1 MTGTQSDFGAARPAA
16 GQQAYPARDVSGG
29 RRAPSADRIAA
40 LSALVESITEQIDA
54 IEGAARRG
62 SGQRAASQRQDIVRQ
77 DLNRQDPNRQ
87 DFARQEPSVA
97 RDALRQAPAH
107 SDALY
112 EPSAHREAL
121 LHEPQRPAP
130 AKGRPDG
137 DRLGE
142 IEARLAAI
150 AGQMSSAQPQPAFAA
165 PRTEPQRVDA
175 EPPKGLKGAIAEIAA
190 RQQAIDSEAGRLA
203 AIDSIA
209 IEDAITA
216 LRADIATLGRRIG
229 SEARR
234 SEDMDK
240 ALRAD
245 FAARLETMPREN
257 AGLFDELRR
266 HLDEIRQAIEA
277 SARETTLASI
287 EAGYGHVI
295 ERLDDIVRRVPERGR
310 VETLADEVVR
320 IGGMLERAQPFRS
333 MEGELEDIRNAI
345 ASLAAIRVDTSTD
358 RQLAELRQSV
368 ERLAAMPHDPINLQ
382 PIERE
387 LAAIRRE
394 VDGFAKGTDPIL
406 LLRLEKQV
414 AAIHGM
420 LETRSAQGGL
430 GGDAALSRLEERID
444 ALSGRFDAIVELPS
458 LMPSADASAAAIAAI
473 DGLRSE
479 ISGLREHI
487 VQREPVRF
495 DAIDQQMHL
504 LMERLDAATQRDDN
518 HTLAQLEAQVAALA
532 DKFTV
537 PGADALS
544 KVEENLDRMQ
554 SLLGDTRRETI
565 EAARDAARSTLSE
578 FAGQLPNYPDETLI
592 EALRQD
598 LRSLQ
603 QAALHT
609 DRQHHETLD
618 AVRDTLSKVVQRIT
632 QLEVDERAAAAE
644 PAPRR
649 YAELPEDHRPLAP
662 GSGKP
667 DLSLRAPLIT
677 PESPREEAQPRN
689 TDRKADF
696 IAAARR
702 AAQAAQA
709 ETARTSKAERKAAL
723 AARDLAS
730 HDEAGSEGAEAEDE
744 RRGPLSRLGQMFR
757 PRRRSIALAIAA
769 VMLALAAAEY
779 GPAVATRVALM
790 SGGTTAIDYE
800 TTASVDAAPAR
811 QAVPPAA
818 SRASSEPM
826 PKAVTSPSAAPLSAD
841 AVAGPMPG
849 TSNASAFAAA
859 PAMVAPGSGGALAFA
874 PSSGMA
880 SPMTDPAPASAPA
893 PVEAAPL
900 AASGPGVALNIALV
914 KRDAN
919 SGDVAAAFELGKQ
932 YAEGL
937 GGQQDVQLAAEWYA
951 RAAKGGLAVAQYRIG
966 SLYER
971 GEGVKRDPAT
981 AESWYRKASA
991 QGNARALHN
1000 LAVLVSEGA
1009 NGAPDYV
1016 GAAQLF
1022 IQAGNF
1028 GVADSQYNLGVLYA
1042 RGLGLK
1048 VDLVQSYK
1056 WFALA
1061 AAQGDTDAGKRR
1073 DEVAKALR
1081 PAELASARAAVLA
1094 FRPRT
1099 PDPAAN
1105 AEPAPKAEWMQTA
1118 SVSAPFAGAS
1128 LANAKG

>member
-1 MTGTQSDFGAARPAA
+1 MMTGKRSDFGAARSAA
-16 GQQAYPARDVSGG
+16 GQPVYAAGEQSAG

-62 SGQRAASQRQDIVRQ
+62 GQR
-77 DLNRQDPNRQ
+77 PPMPRQ
-87 DFARQEPSVA
+87 DFARQDFAHQELERPPLARQEPF
-97 RDALRQAPAH
+97 RQESFHHEPAQ
-107 SDALY
+107 AY
-112 EPSAHREAL
+112 EPVRP
-121 LHEPQRPAP
+121 EPQRLQAAP
-130 AKGRPDG
+130 HAYAPTVEPRTDSV
-137 DRLGE
+137 RLGE

-150 AGQMSSAQPQPAFAA
+150 ASQMAPQQPEPGPVLGHDA
-165 PRTEPQRVDA
+165 EPQRA
-175 EPPKGLKGAIAEIAA
+175 TAAPSGLKSAIAEISA

-216 LRADIATLGRRIG
+216 LRSDIAALGRRIG
-229 SEARR
+229 TEARR

-245 FAARLETMPREN
+245 FAARLETMPHQDT
-257 AGLFDELRR
+257 GLFDELRG
-266 HLDEIRQAIEA
+266 HLGEIRQAIEA

-310 VETLADEVVR
+310 VDTLADEVAR
-320 IGGMLERAQPFRS
+320 IGSMIERAQPFRS

-345 ASLAAIRVDTSTD
+345 ASLAAIRVDTGTE

-368 ERLAAMPHDPINLQ
+368 ERMAALPVDLS

-387 LAAIRRE
+387 LAAIRHE
-394 VDGFAKGTDPIL
+394 VEGFARGTDPVVMT
-406 LLRLEKQV
+406 RLEQQV
-414 AAIHGM
+414 ASIHAM
-420 LETRSAQGGL
+420 LEANAAHDAGG
-430 GGDAALSRLEERID
+430 GEAALGRLAERID

-458 LMPSADASAAAIAAI
+458 LSSAADTSSAAIAAI

-487 VQREPVRF
+487 VEREPVRF
-495 DAIDQQMHL
+495 DAIDQQMHA
-504 LMERLDAATQRDDN
+504 LMQRLDAATQRDDN
-518 HTLAQLEAQVAALA
+518 QTLAQLEAQVAALA
-532 DKFTV
+532 DKFAEAG

-554 SLLGDTRRETI
+554 SLLGENRRETI
-565 EAARDAARSTLSE
+565 EAARDVARSTLSE
-578 FAGQLPNYPDETLI
+578 FAGQLPSFPDEALI
-592 EALRQD
+592 QALRED

-603 QAALHT
+603 QAALHS
-609 DRQHHETLD
+609 DRQNHETLE
-618 AVRDTLSKVVQRIT
+618 AVHDTLAKVVQRIT
-632 QLEVDERAAAAE
+632 QLEVDERMAAGE
-644 PAPRR
+644 PEPRR

-667 DLSLRAPLIT
+667 DLTHRAPLLQ
-677 PESPREEAQPRN
+677 PEPQREETQPRN
-689 TDRKADF
+689 SDRKADF

-709 ETARTSKAERKAAL
+709 ETAKASKAERKAAQAAADL
-723 AARDLAS
+723 AARNLAAS
-730 HDEAGSEGAEAEDE
+730 ERSAADPAEAGEAEG
-744 RRGPLSRLGQMFR
+744 RRGPLARIGQVFR
-757 PRRRSIALAIAA
+757 SRRRPIMLAMAA
-769 VMLALAAAEY
+769 VVLALAAAEY
-779 GPAVATRVALM
+779 GPTVGKRVMLLTGQQ
-790 SGGTTAIDYE
+790 SAIDYE
-800 TTASVDAAPAR
+800 TTASVPATPASVAAPA
-811 QAVPPAA
+811 ATAPAA
-818 SRASSEPM
+818 DM
-826 PKAVTSPSAAPLSAD
+826 PATVSAAPSSPPQ
-841 AVAGPMPG
+841 PMPDP
-849 TSNASAFAAA
+849 ADHSALEAA
-859 PAMVAPGSGGALAFA
+859 PGLVAPGNGAAVAFTPA
-874 PSSGMA
+874 SSLA
-880 SPMTDPAPASAPA
+880 SPMMPVAPAATETVATAVPETVATPAPAI
-893 PVEAAPL
+893 PL
-900 AASGPGVALNIALV
+900 NVALIR
-914 KRDAN
+914 RDAT
-919 SGDVAAAFELGKQ
+919 SGDAAAAFELGKQ

-937 GGQQDVQLAAEWYA
+937 GVRQDVKLAAEWYS
-951 RAAKGGLAVAQYRIG
+951 RAAKGGLAVAQYRLG

-971 GEGVKRDPAT
+971 GEGVKRDPAI
-981 AESWYRKASA
+981 AEDWYRKASQ

-1009 NGAPDYV
+1009 DGAPDYI

-1022 IQAGNF
+1022 LQAGNL

-1048 VDLVQSYK
+1048 IDLIQSYK

-1061 AAQGDTDAGKRR
+1061 AAQGDVDAGKRR

-1081 PAELASARAAVLA
+1081 SGELASARAAVLA
-1094 FRPRT
+1094 FQPKT

-1118 SVSAPFAGAS
+1118 ATALPLSGAN
-1128 LANAKG
+1128 LADAKG